1 MSILA
6 MILFPLCVTL
16 PGMINGILTANNIKT
31 WYEKLNHPKIRPP
44 NWVFGPVWT
53 ILYIMIGV
61 SGYLIWSLDEG
72 FSGKYSFAWT
82 IYFIQ
87 LLLNHIWTPLFF
99 GIHALFLALIDIVL
113 MLIAIYINIFAFYAM
128 GIGDWGLGIGPNP
141 QSPIPNPQSPIPNL
155 NLPTKTKISLYLNIN
170 KY

>member
-113 MLIAIYINIFAFYAM
+113 MLIAIYINIFAFYA
-128 GIGDWGLGIGPNP
+128 IYPLAGLLL
-141 QSPIPNPQSPIPNL
+141 IPYACWVSFA
-155 NLPTKTKISLYLNIN
+155 TYLNFSYWYLN
-170 KY
+170 RLNTVDYDKKLVS